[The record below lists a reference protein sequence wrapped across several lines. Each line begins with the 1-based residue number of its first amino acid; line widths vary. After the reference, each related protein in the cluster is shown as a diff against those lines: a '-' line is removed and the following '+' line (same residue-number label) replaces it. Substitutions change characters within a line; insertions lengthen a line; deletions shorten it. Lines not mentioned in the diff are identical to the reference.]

1 MFFTDQVLITNS
13 HFPANTILGGSLVL
27 VSLGVS
33 YRKAPLATL
42 DALSFR
48 DVPAFYKLLR
58 GTQELNGAIILQ
70 TCNRVELLLDA
81 RDPSH
86 IRDHVLREWALETK
100 FKLGELNELVE
111 VREGKTVVEYLI
123 RLAAGLESMLIGENQ
138 IVGQLKNS
146 LSEALSNGSASALLE
161 DTLHRSIS
169 AGSSIR
175 EQTGIGRGTVSLGS
189 AAMKLAEEIL
199 GKLDDSHVL
208 LLGTGQVGML
218 VMKALKSRGISNV
231 IVASRTVQRTRS
243 FCRAFGGTAVEFQAV
258 PSQLAKMDLVIV
270 ATRSSNHVLTK
281 HSFSQQGNGTKRKLM
296 ILDLSNP
303 RNVDPNVGELEDV
316 VFKTIDDLRGIA
328 DDALARRRELVKK
341 AEVLVGPR
349 VEKITALLQREEAE
363 PIVSDI
369 YRRADQIREE
379 VLNKTLSKLD
389 LTVEQQKSLENMT
402 VSLVEKLLDQPVV
415 NLRRA
420 AERKDERLLTAAGQI
435 FQGE

>member
-1 MFFTDQVLITNS
+1 LLASI
-13 HFPANTILGGSLVL
+13 
-27 VSLGVS
+27 GVS

-48 DVPAFYKLLR
+48 DIPSFYNFLHKVDGLD
-58 GTQELNGAIILQ
+58 GVVILQ
-70 TCNRVELLLDA
+70 TCNRVELFLDA
-81 RDPSH
+81 KEPSQ
-86 IRDHVLREWALETK
+86 IRDDILREWALETK
-100 FKLGELNELVE
+100 FKLGELTKLVE
-111 VREGKTVVEYLI
+111 ARGGSSVVEYLV

-146 LSEALSNGSASALLE
+146 LTEALSHSSASALLE
-161 DTLHRSIS
+161 DTVHRAVS
-169 AGSSIR
+169 AGSNIR

-189 AAMKLAEEIL
+189 AAMKLAEETL
-199 GKLDDSHVL
+199 GSLENSRVL

-218 VMKALKSRGISNV
+218 VMKALKARGVSNV
-231 IVASRTVQRTRS
+231 TVASRTVQRTRS
-243 FCRAFGGTAVEFQAV
+243 FCRTFGGTPIEFQMV
-258 PSQLAKMDLVIV
+258 PSQIATTDLVIV
-270 ATRSSNHVLTK
+270 ATRSSNYVLTK
-281 HSFSQQGNGTKRKLM
+281 DSLAHRHTSKGRKMM

-303 RNVDPNVGELEDV
+303 RNVDPNVSELDRV
-316 VFKTIDDLRGIA
+316 IFKTIDDLRGIA

-341 AEVLVGPR
+341 AVLLVAPR

-389 LTVEQQKSLENMT
+389 LTIEQRESLRNMT
-402 VSLVEKLLDQPVV
+402 VSLVEKLLDGPVV

-420 AERKDERLLTAAGQI
+420 AERKDEHMLTAAGQI
-435 FQGE
+435 FRGE